1 MADDETLGVYAER
14 ADEYASLAFGADA
27 DAGLGFI
34 KDGLPKGADILDL
47 GCGPG
52 HMAAHL
58 RDKGFNVTASDASA
72 EMAGVAMANY
82 GIDVQVAGFADLTAV
97 DIYDAILASFSLL
110 HAPKADMPGHLA
122 AIKRALRPGGRF
134 VIGLKTGQGE
144 KRDRLGRF
152 YAYYTD
158 AELTGLLE
166 AAGFEVAE
174 RRTGEG
180 KGLDGS
186 IAPWIVMRCDG

>member
-1 MADDETLGVYAER
+1 MADNETLGVYAEK
-14 ADEYASLAFGADA
+14 AEEYANLIFGADA
-27 DAGLGFI
+27 NAGLAFI
-34 KDGLPKGADILDL
+34 KDGLPQGSDILDL

-52 HMAAHL
+52 HMSAHL
-58 RDKGFNVTASDASA
+58 RDAGHNVTATDASA
-72 EMAGVAMANY
+72 EMAAVAQKNY
-82 GIDVQVAGFADLTAV
+82 GITVEVAGFADLNDENAFDAV
-97 DIYDAILASFSLL
+97 LASFSLL
-110 HAPKADMPGHLA
+110 HAPKADMPTHLA
-122 AIKRALRPGGRF
+122 AIKRATRPGGRF
-134 VIGLKTGQGE
+134 VIGLKTGTGE

-166 AAGFEVAE
+166 KAGFIVTD

-186 IAPWIVMRCDG
+186 IAPWIVMRCNA

>member
-1 MADDETLGVYAER
+1 MADDQTLGVYAEK
-14 ADEYASLAFGADA
+14 AQDYANLIFGDDA
-27 DAGLGFI
+27 DAGLEFI
-34 KDGLPKGADILDL
+34 KDGLPRGAEILDL

-52 HMAAHL
+52 HMSAHL
-58 RDKGFNVTASDASA
+58 RDAGYRVTASDASA
-72 EMAGVAMANY
+72 EMARVALETY
-82 GIDVQVAGFADLTAV
+82 GITVSVAGFAELNETAR
-97 DIYDAILASFSLL
+97 YDAILASFSLL
-110 HAPKADMPGHLA
+110 HAPKSDMPAHLA

-134 VIGLKTGQGE
+134 VIGLKTGTGE

-166 AAGFEVAE
+166 NAGFTVTD

-186 IAPWIVMRCDG
+186 VAPWIVMRCNA